1 MVFRFR
7 ESVKS
12 TVFLDFMKL
21 PASYYQQNDVVHI
34 AKDLIGKVIVSM
46 VDDKLTAGIITE
58 TEAYRGVGDKACH
71 AHLGRFTDRTKIMY
85 ENGGVAYVYLC
96 YGIHNLF
103 NIITNTDQQ
112 ADAVLVRAAE
122 PIEGIEHMLERRGKE
137 KIDKTLTSGPGN
149 FSKAFGLDRSH
160 YGENLTG
167 DLVWIEDAIPNSTS
181 VASTPLSH
189 LDTKNK
195 SLSISTPLNDQG
207 AEMTGSYASKLYK
220 IKPSDI
226 VTSKRIGIDYA
237 EEDAHLPWRFYLGSS
252 KFVSKR

>member
-12 TVFLDFMKL
+12 TVFLDYMKL

-46 VDDKLTAGIITE
+46 VDDKRTAGIITE
-58 TEAYRGVGDKACH
+58 TEAYRGVDDKACH

-112 ADAVLVRAAE
+112 ADAVLIRAAE
-122 PIEGIEHMLERRGKE
+122 PIDGIEHMLERRGKE
-137 KIDKTLTSGPGN
+137 KFDKTLTSGPGN

-160 YGENLTG
+160 YGEDLTG
-167 DLVWIEDAIPNSTS
+167 DLVWIT
-181 VASTPLSH
+181 STPLSD
-189 LDTKNK
+189 LGSDKI
-195 SLSISTPLNDQG
+195 ISN
-207 AEMTGSYASKLYK
+207 E
-220 IKPSDI
+220 DI

-237 EEDAHLPWRFYLGSS
+237 EEDADLPWRFYLGSS

>member
-1 MVFRFR
+1 
-7 ESVKS
+7 
-12 TVFLDFMKL
+12 MKL

-46 VDDKLTAGIITE
+46 VDDKRTAGIITE

-112 ADAVLVRAAE
+112 ADAVLIRAAE
-122 PIEGIEHMLERRGKE
+122 PTEGIEHMLHRRGKE
-137 KIDKTLTSGPGN
+137 KLDKTLTSGPGN

-160 YGENLTG
+160 YGEDLTG
-167 DLVWIEDAIPNSTS
+167 DLVWIEDAEVFAQEVAERSQSYLDDSSKQITS
-181 VASTPLSH
+181 AHFDFDQRP
-189 LDTKNK
+189 
-195 SLSISTPLNDQG
+195 PLNDI
-207 AEMTGSYASKLYK
+207 GSDKIISKE
-220 IKPSDI
+220 DI
-226 VTSKRIGIDYA
+226 ITSKRIGIDYA
-237 EEDAHLPWRFYLGSS
+237 EEDADLPWRFYLWSS
-252 KFVSKR
+252 QFVSKR